1 MSTQDVPHCVWPGG
15 QEETQRP
22 VAPSHIGVEPEQRVP
37 HEPQLVAVLSAA
49 SQPLEAI
56 ESQFAKPVLQ
66 RSPHVLA
73 AHAATALVPP
83 AHALPHVP
91 QFAGSVAVSTQRPSH
106 ARVGGRHAPLSTST
120 PESATPES
128 TTLLSTTPESAGGVP
143 VSVTTL
149 VSFDASGC
157 VTTSSGDVESIDDP
171 PSLVEPSR
179 SRVGT
184 VVHAVAAK
192 TAISAMDDEGRI
204 GVMALDD
211 TENLPA
217 KRAVD

>member
-15 QEETQRP
+15 QVETQRP

-37 HEPQLVAVLSAA
+37 HEPQFIAVLSAD

-73 AHAATALVPP
+73 THSATALAPP
-83 AHALPHVP
+83 PHALPHVP
-91 QFAGSVAVSTQRPSH
+91 QWAGSVAVSTQRPAH
-106 ARVGGRHAPLSTST
+106 ARVGGRHAPLSTT
-120 PESATPES
+120 TPES
-128 TTLLSTTPESAGGVP
+128 TMTPLSVATPESAGKIP
-143 VSVTTL
+143 VSATTL

-157 VTTSSGDVESIDDP
+157 VATSSDGVASIDDP

-184 VVHAVAAK
+184 VVHAVAANR
-192 TAISAMDDEGRI
+192 AISAMDDVGCVRVI
-204 GVMALDD
+204 ALDD